1 LGLSAM
7 HRSVHR
13 LFVAVLLALSF
24 GARAHA
30 LASDPLPGDAI
41 SPPADVNLLLYYNG
55 LTNAGVLEPVRGS
68 GYDKDTRISLDIQVL
83 RYIRTFT
90 IDGMVAGVQAMQPYV
105 IFNGDQVLGE
115 PHLPPDG
122 APGRVELSH
131 SGGFAQPSFGAFI
144 YPVSRPASGT
154 YVAAGFW
161 IAPPIGNY
169 DKYANLNFTENL
181 WSGEIEFGGRTVLL
195 GNDSAQSLAVEL
207 WGEGYFYGS
216 NDNTTLAGI
225 GGTAPA
231 SLSEQPSGE
240 IRAYLPYQFY
250 ARSRATFTPGLY
262 QSFGGKQVYTLA
274 DGSKIDAGTRT
285 QETQLRFVLSSY
297 LSPNW
302 QILVNTEYDLV
313 AHGAPLNRNIELRIA
328 TIF

>member
-1 LGLSAM
+1 M
-7 HRSVHR
+7 
-13 LFVAVLLALSF
+13 LLALSF

-41 SPPADVNLLLYYNG
+41 SPPPNVNLLLYYNG

-68 GYDKDTRISLDIQVL
+68 GYDKDTHISLDIQVL
-83 RYIRTFT
+83 RYIRTFDV
-90 IDGMVAGVQAMQPYV
+90 DGMVAGVQAMQPYV
-105 IFNGDQVLGE
+105 IFNGGQVLGE
-115 PHLPPDG
+115 PHLPPSDG
-122 APGRVELSH
+122 PGRVDLSH

-144 YPVSRPASGT
+144 YPVSHPASGT

-169 DKYANLNFTENL
+169 DKYANLNFTQNL
-181 WSGEIEFGGRTVLL
+181 WSGEIELGGRTVLL
-195 GNDSAQSLAVEL
+195 GSDSAQSLAVEF
-207 WGEGYFYGS
+207 WTEGYFYGGN
-216 NDNTTLAGI
+216 NDSAVLAPGE
-225 GGTAPA
+225 ALPA
-231 SLSEQPSGE
+231 RLSEQPSGE

-250 ARSRATFTPGLY
+250 ALTHATFTPGLY

-274 DGSKIDAGTRT
+274 DGTKTDAGTRT

-297 LSPNW
+297 LSVHW
-302 QILVNTEYDLV
+302 QILLNTEYDLA
-313 AHGAPLNRNIELRIA
+313 AHGAPLNRNVELRVA